1 MWKNRAVKLQYQM
14 KSHALQILQRLVV
27 RRLTIRLLASWRKAH
42 TQLLSLL
49 GTRATV
55 VSELWFKN
63 ANLSRPF
70 KAWQT
75 EKLAEDR
82 FNRLRHMRM
91 YGSIRSYTGHARNMM
106 VIVSIFIR

>member
-1 MWKNRAVKLQYQM
+1 MRNKDVALNWAEWVRNYCHGVTEMWKNRAVKLQYQM

-75 EKLAEDR
+75 EKLAE
-82 FNRLRHMRM
+82 
-91 YGSIRSYTGHARNMM
+91 
-106 VIVSIFIR
+106 